1 MCSVPPGWTMTA
13 GSSASPDGKIA
24 GEASQ
29 GVTFLDRSRLGRLE
43 SLVLVS
49 MFGEVQR
56 EDVGK
61 FGSDNYLPATFK
73 GKATVGTYGLDE
85 DRSREIALTWENVR
99 LVPAANCPSLPAE

>member
-1 MCSVPPGWTMTA
+1 MTA
-13 GSSASPDGKIA
+13 GSSASPDGKVA

-56 EDVGK
+56 EDVGT
-61 FGSDNYLPATFK
+61 FGSGYYLPATFK
-73 GKATVGTYGLDE
+73 RKATVSLRPRRGLE
-85 DRSREIALTWENVR
+85 PGDRADLGERAACAGREL
-99 LVPAANCPSLPAE
+99 PAASGGVNAQDHGHPL